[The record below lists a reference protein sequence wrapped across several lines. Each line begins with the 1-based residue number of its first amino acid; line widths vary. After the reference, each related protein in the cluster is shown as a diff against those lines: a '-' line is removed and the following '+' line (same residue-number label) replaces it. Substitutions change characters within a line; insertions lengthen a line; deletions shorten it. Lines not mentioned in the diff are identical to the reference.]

1 MKSCCMVLAGV
12 ALVTGVPAGAQVK
25 LSQPPTSAITATGKP
40 ADPLASVPKLTT
52 LVGHPGS
59 ELADV
64 VERFQADNTSLTR
77 RYDAADSPE
86 QRGRMREFYANW
98 KTRLAEVDFDRLS
111 QEGRVDYVLLDNYL
125 THQQALQALQEKR
138 RTETVALLP
147 FADKLLSLQDQRRD
161 MLPMNPQAAAKTL
174 TLVTKQIDSL

>member
-12 ALVTGVPAGAQVK
+12 ALVIGAPAGAQIK
-25 LSQPPTSAITATGKP
+25 LSQPPTSPTTATGKP
-40 ADPLASVPKLTT
+40 ADPLSSVPKLAA

-64 VERFQADNTSLTR
+64 VERFQADQTSLTR

-86 QRGRMREFYANW
+86 QRTRMRDFYANW
-98 KTRLAEVDFDRLS
+98 KARLAQVDFDKLS

-138 RTETVALLP
+138 RMETLALLP
-147 FADKLLSLQDQRRD
+147 FADVLLGLQDQRRD
-161 MLPMNPQAAAKTL
+161 MM
-174 TLVTKQIDSL
+174 